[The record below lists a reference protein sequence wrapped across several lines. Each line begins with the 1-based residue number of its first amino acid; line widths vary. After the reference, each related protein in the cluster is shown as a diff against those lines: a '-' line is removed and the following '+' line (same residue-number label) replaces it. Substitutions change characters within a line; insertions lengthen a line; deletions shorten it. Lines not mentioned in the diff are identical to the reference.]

1 MGLRRADC
9 EPGVSLFVGH
19 EALGD
24 LVRCEFGVGR
34 MDVPQARVRMQ
45 VITDAVLRVHNK
57 NKIYCRDSKNHN
69 TKRASLQAALHSPSP
84 AGLMYV
90 TKVFGLILRGK
101 LQPNLCPNEPFTG
114 CHRNPNHNR
123 LSMSSSLRRHII
135 QTSQNMQGFASTC
148 NHLQMSWR
156 TAPTNYFLF
165 AAEGA
170 VSPEKAWARG

>member
-45 VITDAVLRVHNK
+45 VITDAVLRVHNNN
-57 NKIYCRDSKNHN
+57 NKICRDSKNHN
-69 TKRASLQAALHSPSP
+69 GEGPDFTGRTTHYTSLPSP
-84 AGLMYV
+84 GLMYV

-101 LQPNLCPNEPFTG
+101 LQPNLCPNEPFTE
-114 CHRNPNHNR
+114 CHN
-123 LSMSSSLRRHII
+123 
-135 QTSQNMQGFASTC
+135 C
-148 NHLQMSWR
+148 
-156 TAPTNYFLF
+156 
-165 AAEGA
+165 
-170 VSPEKAWARG
+170 